1 MALLQLNIGLRVN
14 GKPGFIGPRTV
25 VEEVTPALP
34 NYGHI
39 ARTEI
44 HPITGEPTVI
54 IGLIIA
60 DNVTPGQLE
69 AKIHFL
75 CALLQQDCIAGK
87 LGDTGFLY
95 GPNVADYG
103 GEFNPV
109 YWLEI

>member
-1 MALLQLNIGLRVN
+1 MALLQLNVGLWIN
-14 GKPGFIGPRTV
+14 GKPGNIGPRTV
-25 VEEVTPALP
+25 VEEVIATLP
-34 NYGHI
+34 NYGHV
-39 ARTEI
+39 ARVQI

-54 IGLIIA
+54 IGMIVA
-60 DNVTPGQLE
+60 DNIELE

-75 CALLQQDCIAGK
+75 CHLLQQDCIAGK
-87 LGDTGFLY
+87 LGDIGFLY